1 MGKTT
6 KDRLVIKQKLYIILM
21 LLFCLCITACGK
33 QADTD
38 QGIEDVEESKV
49 IKDETVTENGVR
61 EYGEITEKAT
71 EKNEVWQS

>member
-49 IKDETVTENGVR
+49 IKKKQLDIIKWPLTMKILVQCIDVAI
-61 EYGEITEKAT
+61 Y
-71 EKNEVWQS
+71 